1 MEPTANLT
9 VVKRRLNETAEGR
22 TLLDAKLHMPFMG
35 LGMIDHLVTQLEKG
49 LVLDAGELI
58 ECADFLRSCRL
69 IKQFMEKNDSLA
81 PLLATYSQSMETF
94 LLIEEDIY
102 FSIKNG
108 QIDSEA
114 SKELKKIRRLIAE
127 RESKIDERLN
137 KFLKNKTNQPY
148 IQEFLLAKK

>member
-1 MEPTANLT
+1 MNQQTNEKIQLTTLLEKVKSYTVSSLGKKRLDTLEPTANLT

-35 LGMIDHLVTQLEKG
+35 LEMIDHLVTQLEKG

-102 FSIKNG
+102 FG
-108 QIDSEA
+108 
-114 SKELKKIRRLIAE
+114 
-127 RESKIDERLN
+127 
-137 KFLKNKTNQPY
+137 
-148 IQEFLLAKK
+148 